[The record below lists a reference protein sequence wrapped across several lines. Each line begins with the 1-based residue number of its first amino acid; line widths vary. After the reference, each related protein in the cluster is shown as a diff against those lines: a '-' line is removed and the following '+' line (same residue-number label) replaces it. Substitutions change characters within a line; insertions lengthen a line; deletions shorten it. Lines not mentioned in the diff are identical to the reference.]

1 LTEIWELDA
10 TGLAARIRA
19 GEISAREAARAALA
33 RLDAVNPLINAVVD
47 HRPDDVLRQADG
59 IDRALAAG
67 EALGPLA
74 GVPVTVKVNA
84 DQAGYATTNGTI
96 LQKDMVAAED
106 GSVVANLRR
115 AGAVILGRTN
125 TPAFSLRWFTS
136 NLLHGET
143 KNPRDPALTPGGSSG
158 GAAASVAAGIG
169 HLAHGTDI
177 AGSIRYPAYA
187 CGVHGLRPSLGRVA
201 NYNPS
206 GPERGIGAQLTAV
219 AGPIGRTIAD
229 LRLGLAVLAAPDHRD
244 VWWVPA
250 PLEGPLKPRH
260 AAVCLR
266 PAGMTIAPEVA
277 TALLDAANRLRS
289 AGWTV
294 EQLDD
299 LPPLREA
306 ADLQAQLW
314 LGADYESWL
323 DLATRDGDP
332 GALAALQGVQPMM
345 LKFDSKTLD
354 MILRRRA
361 TLTRQWQL
369 FMETYPI
376 VLLPV
381 SGELGFP
388 DQLDRQG
395 NAGFQRVWQAQLT
408 QLALPF
414 LGLPA
419 LASCTRLAGTTPV
432 GVQIL
437 SGRFREDLCLDAA
450 AAIESYGVP
459 PSPVSPSKHS
469 TG

>member
-1 LTEIWELDA
+1 LTEIWEFTA
-10 TGLAARIRA
+10 TGLADLIRA
-19 GEISAREAARAALA
+19 KEISAREAAQAALA

-47 HRPDDVLRQADG
+47 HRPEDVLHQADA
-59 IDRALAAG
+59 IDRAVARG

-84 DQAGYATTNGTI
+84 DQAGFATTNGTI
-96 LQKDMVAAED
+96 LQKDLMAAED
-106 GSVVANLRR
+106 GAVAQNLRR

-143 KNPRDPALTPGGSSG
+143 KNPHDPALTPGGSSG
-158 GAAASVAAGIG
+158 GAAAAVAAGIG

-187 CGVHGLRPSLGRVA
+187 CGVHGLRPSLGRVP

-206 GPERGIGAQLTAV
+206 GPERGIGPQLTAV
-219 AGPIGRTIAD
+219 AGPIGRSIAD
-229 LRLGLAVLAAPDHRD
+229 LRLGLAVLSGADHRD

-250 PLEGPLKPRH
+250 PLEGSPKPRH
-260 AAVCLR
+260 AAFCLR
-266 PAGMTIAPEVA
+266 PAGISIAPEVE
-277 TALLDAANRLRS
+277 TALLDAAGRLRR

-294 EQLDD
+294 EELHD

-306 ADLQAQLW
+306 ADLQMQLW
-314 LGADYESWL
+314 LGAEYENWL

-332 GALAALQGVQPMM
+332 GALAVLHGVRSMV
-345 LKFDSKTLD
+345 KTFDAKTLD

-361 TLTRQWQL
+361 TLTRQWQMFL
-369 FMETYPI
+369 EPYAV

-381 SGELGFP
+381 SGELTFP

-395 NAGFQRVWQAQLT
+395 DAGFQRVWQAQLT
-408 QLALPF
+408 QIALPLF
-414 LGLPA
+414 GLPA
-419 LASCTRLAGTTPV
+419 LAISTRLAGTTPV
-432 GVQIL
+432 GVQIIA
-437 SGRFREDLCLDAA
+437 GRFREDLCLDAG
-450 AAIESYGVP
+450 AAIEAYGVP
-459 PSPVSPSKHS
+459 PSPVTPI
-469 TG
+469 GA

>member
-1 LTEIWELDA
+1 LTELWELSA
-10 TGLAARIRA
+10 TALADLIRA
-19 GEISAREAARAALA
+19 KEISARDAAQAALA

-47 HRPDDVLRQADG
+47 HRPEDVLRQADE
-59 IDRALAAG
+59 IDRAIAQG
-67 EALGPLA
+67 EVFGPLA

-84 DQAGYATTNGTI
+84 DQAGFATTNGTI
-96 LQKDMVAAED
+96 LQKDLIAVED
-106 GSVVANLRR
+106 GSVVQNLRR

-143 KNPRDPALTPGGSSG
+143 KNPHDPALTPGGSSG
-158 GAAASVAAGIG
+158 GAAAAVTTGIG
-169 HLAHGTDI
+169 HLAQGTDI

-187 CGVHGLRPSLGRVA
+187 CGVHGLRPSLGRVP

-229 LRLGLAVLAAPDHRD
+229 LRLGLAVLSGADHRD
-244 VWWVPA
+244 VWWLPA
-250 PLEGPLKPRH
+250 PLEGPPKPRH
-260 AAVCLR
+260 AAFCLR
-266 PAGMTIAPEVA
+266 PAGMDIAPEVE
-277 TALLDAANRLRS
+277 TALLDAAHRLRR
-289 AGWTV
+289 AGWNV
-294 EQLDD
+294 EQVED

-332 GALAALQGVQPMM
+332 GALAVLHGVKSMV
-345 LKFDSKTLD
+345 KTFDAKTLD
-354 MILRRRA
+354 TILRRRA
-361 TLTRQWQL
+361 TLTRQWQQL
-369 FMETYPI
+369 LENHPI
-376 VLLPV
+376 ILLPV
-381 SGELGFP
+381 SAELGFP

-395 NAGFQRVWQAQLT
+395 DAGFQRVWQAQLT

-414 LGLPA
+414 FGLPA
-419 LASCTRLAGTTPV
+419 LAISTRFAGTTPV

-437 SGRFREDLCLDAA
+437 AGRFREDLCLDAG
-450 AAIESYGVP
+450 AAIEAFGAP
-459 PSPVSPSKHS
+459 PSPVTPK
-469 TG
+469 GA